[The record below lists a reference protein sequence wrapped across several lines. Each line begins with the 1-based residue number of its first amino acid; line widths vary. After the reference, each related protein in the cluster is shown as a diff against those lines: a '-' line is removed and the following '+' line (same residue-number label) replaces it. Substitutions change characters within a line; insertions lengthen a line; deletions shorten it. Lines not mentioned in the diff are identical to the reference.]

1 MNLSGL
7 HKEMDAF
14 KFGFA
19 LTLSQARIS
28 WHALDLCSPAPATL
42 FLAGAGHYRR
52 PCSLQLSS
60 SSVSTLF
67 VVLFGFVT
75 FKSLKEAVS
84 DGSLTGD
91 KRLGSSSS
99 LSFWRYSLLGAKSRE
114 GSLAIAALGFS
125 GSNPGD
131 PLSGYRRK
139 SLNVD
144 SVRAR
149 QPLVEHRSQ
158 RTNSPFPSQGSR
170 ETLNSTKVAPF
181 SFSGASLESISR
193 SKSLRKLFTFLAFYL
208 DTTPPPTCSFLIGGT
223 VHLRRNVPGDLF
235 YGTGVSKGFQLHFT
249 SVWAWPNNII
259 KSDSPFSSL
268 SRPKVMDEA
277 ELVQLFMVL
286 TAWVAL
292 SEFSDEFTG
301 ISRACLWSYP
311 SSENCLLMGSSD

>member
-99 LSFWRYSLLGAKSRE
+99 LSFWRYSLLGGFSLQRRVERVLSPSLLSGSRVQIPVIL
-114 GSLAIAALGFS
+114 SLATDGKVSTLILSALVNRS
-125 GSNPGD
+125 WNID
-131 PLSGYRRK
+131 
-139 SLNVD
+139 LNV
-144 SVRAR
+144 
-149 QPLVEHRSQ
+149 QTP
-158 RTNSPFPSQGSR
+158 PFRLR
-170 ETLNSTKVAPF
+170 EV
-181 SFSGASLESISR
+181 
-193 SKSLRKLFTFLAFYL
+193 LFTFLAFYL
-208 DTTPPPTCSFLIGGT
+208 DTTPPPLHVLFSLVALSTSGETFPVT
-223 VHLRRNVPGDLF
+223 SSMVPAFISL
-235 YGTGVSKGFQLHFT
+235 
-249 SVWAWPNNII
+249 
-259 KSDSPFSSL
+259 SPFSSL

-311 SSENCLLMGSSD
+311 SSENCLLMGSSDLVLGLPSLSSEKHRSRLASFILEKLMCLVYGSVHGTSSA